1 MNIQNSVLGTALLV
15 VWQNLRKIADGR
27 HRGITTSHMLKCQYT
42 SEILRD
48 NAQPPG
54 KAG

>member
-1 MNIQNSVLGTALLV
+1 MNIQNSVLGTVLLV
-15 VWQNLRKIADGR
+15 VWWNLREIADGR
-27 HRGITTSHMLKCQYT
+27 HRGITTNHMCECQYT

-48 NAQPPG
+48 NAQPPV